1 MPKNKPNT
9 VEIDE
14 TFGMMMGSA
23 VRYALGRQTYIVSTT
38 VGYITLL
45 LPRLDNHTVACMER
59 DIREAPSYGS
69 DTIDKPEWMRLL
81 SALQE
86 EMKKRNI
93 KPW

>member
-1 MPKNKPNT
+1 MSENTPNT
-9 VEIDE
+9 IEIDE
-14 TFGMMMGSA
+14 TFGQMMLSA

-38 VGYITLL
+38 VGYITFL
-45 LPRLDNHTVACMER
+45 LPRLDSHTVACMER
-59 DIREAPSYGS
+59 DIREAPSYGH